1 MWVARDKSGR
11 LRVYLNKP
19 FRFTEFWCSN
29 DKMSVSKHMD
39 IEINVIPID
48 STLFPD
54 LTFEDEPLEICL
66 VPQKDVDNFIEDEE
80 KEHEDFIEYVKTL
93 REP

>member
-19 FRFTEFWCSN
+19 FRFTDFWWSN

-39 IEINVIPID
+39 IEMNVIPIA

-54 LTFEDEPLEICL
+54 LTFEDEPLEVCL
-66 VPQKDVDNFIEDEE
+66 VPQKDVDNFINVNEKDHEE
-80 KEHEDFIEYVKTL
+80 FVEYVKNL